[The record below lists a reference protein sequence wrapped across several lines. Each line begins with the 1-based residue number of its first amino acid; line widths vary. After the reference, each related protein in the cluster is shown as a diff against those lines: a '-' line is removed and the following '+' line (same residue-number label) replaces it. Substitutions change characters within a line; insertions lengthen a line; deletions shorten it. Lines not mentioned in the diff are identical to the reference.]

1 MKTYYVLTHAEKESK
16 AIKDGFS
23 WPAFFFPIPWA
34 LVKGLF
40 GVAFML
46 FLTWVVLFSIS
57 YGIMVI
63 APEASS
69 WLSLIFL
76 LAKIVAGNLANDWL
90 KEKLCESG
98 YVLERKVEAKQ
109 PSQAI
114 AALSNHP
121 TIWIDPTIPL
131 LGSKKE
137 SNSEENELEVD
148 PTIESLVYMKESTQ
162 TSLIGGSPDA
172 GGGKKSPGMIR
183 ILVGTAV
190 LVLCVFGLNAAFK
203 HYDRERTIREGQEI
217 EYTLRIAWNER
228 DVELAKSA
236 LQNDAWRY
244 IPSGPPALSDLLALS
259 IYENEIAFV
268 DLLTSFIGNLD
279 TRSVWSS
286 VIRDFDTRMYG
297 KMPPL
302 HQAAYLG
309 RPRIVEL
316 LLERGADAE
325 KHWGEDEDSLTP
337 FEFSLLPSRDE
348 AADLEGKKQAA
359 GILRDW
365 IAPPNS
371 PSLQQ
376 QSSTDSGKSEDSPSL
391 LNQEL
396 ADQSL
401 NAKLEAD
408 IESSDASAKSPME
421 AFEHEMLQLSE
432 ADMKLFDTRF
442 SGDLR
447 AAEHAIR
454 DGANVN
460 MTTLGRPIIFSFI
473 KAGLT
478 DFVELLIKNGANLE
492 KRTLYGRTPLFEAAV
507 YGQVDIARLLLENGA
522 NVNARN
528 SREQTPLDYTTID
541 FSLWSNGPK
550 RSPER
555 DGVAELLRRHGGLT
569 GVEATLLEAEEK
581 NNDGFSSLAESD
593 AKTDPAD
600 PTTHRLAAEQGE
612 AEAQL
617 LLGDCYK
624 TGAGVPQD
632 YKEAVKWYRLAAEQ
646 ENSSA
651 QNNLGYSYHYGEGV
665 PQDYV
670 EAVKWYRLAADQG
683 YAEAQNNLG
692 VCYENGEGV
701 PQDYAEAVRWFR
713 LAAEQG
719 ILNAQT
725 QLGYYYHGG
734 LGVSQDYAEAVKW
747 VSLAAD
753 QGYAEAQNNLGWCYE
768 NGVGVPKDYAE
779 AVKWYRLAA
788 DQGNSNAQNN
798 LGLCYDRNQGVPRDD
813 VLAYM
818 WFNLAGASGSETGYN
833 NRESISKRMT
843 PEQIA
848 EAQKLSREWKP
859 KG

>member
-34 LVKGLF
+34 LMKGLF

-98 YVLERKVEAKQ
+98 YVLERKVEAKR

-137 SNSEENELEVD
+137 SN
-148 PTIESLVYMKESTQ
+148 Q

-172 GGGKKSPGMIR
+172 GGGKKSSGMIR

-244 IPSGPPALSDLLALS
+244 IPSGPSALSDLLALS

-337 FEFSLLPSRDE
+337 LEFSLLPSRDE

-365 IAPPNS
+365 IAPPNR

-391 LNQEL
+391 QNKEL
-396 ADQSL
+396 ADQSFNAKIEAIEAMLNGKKTWGVNEMKAMIENAERTEMNAFLDSEPSAKPLPETGERFFSPYHPLFSLSGERMPDDRAPLRIQVPNHGEHYYIKVINRSNSAGDEYLFIRSGDTAEIKVPLGMYDIVYAVGKTWRGEFGL
-401 NAKLEAD
+401 NAYFGKNTVFYRCKD
-408 IESSDASAKSPME
+408 IFHFRREKDGLRGYE
-421 AFEHEMLQLSE
+421 IELQRQL
-432 ADMKLFDTRF
+432 
-442 SGDLR
+442 
-447 AAEHAIR
+447 
-454 DGANVN
+454 
-460 MTTLGRPIIFSFI
+460 
-473 KAGLT
+473 
-478 DFVELLIKNGANLE
+478 NGNLE
-492 KRTLYGRTPLFEAAV
+492 TER
-507 YGQVDIARLLLENGA
+507 
-522 NVNARN
+522 
-528 SREQTPLDYTTID
+528 ID
-541 FSLWSNGPK
+541 
-550 RSPER
+550 
-555 DGVAELLRRHGGLT
+555 AE
-569 GVEATLLEAEEK
+569 
-581 NNDGFSSLAESD
+581 DF
-593 AKTDPAD
+593 
-600 PTTHRLAAEQGE
+600 
-612 AEAQL
+612 
-617 LLGDCYK
+617 
-624 TGAGVPQD
+624 
-632 YKEAVKWYRLAAEQ
+632 
-646 ENSSA
+646 
-651 QNNLGYSYHYGEGV
+651 
-665 PQDYV
+665 
-670 EAVKWYRLAADQG
+670 
-683 YAEAQNNLG
+683 
-692 VCYENGEGV
+692 
-701 PQDYAEAVRWFR
+701 F
-713 LAAEQG
+713 
-719 ILNAQT
+719 
-725 QLGYYYHGG
+725 
-734 LGVSQDYAEAVKW
+734 
-747 VSLAAD
+747 
-753 QGYAEAQNNLGWCYE
+753 
-768 NGVGVPKDYAE
+768 
-779 AVKWYRLAA
+779 
-788 DQGNSNAQNN
+788 
-798 LGLCYDRNQGVPRDD
+798 
-813 VLAYM
+813 
-818 WFNLAGASGSETGYN
+818 
-833 NRESISKRMT
+833 
-843 PEQIA
+843 
-848 EAQKLSREWKP
+848 
-859 KG
+859 

>member
-98 YVLERKVEAKQ
+98 YVLERKVEAKR

-137 SNSEENELEVD
+137 S
-148 PTIESLVYMKESTQ
+148 TQ

-172 GGGKKSPGMIR
+172 GGGKKSSGMIR

-203 HYDRERTIREGQEI
+203 HYDRERSIREVDEI
-217 EYTLRIAWNER
+217 VYTLRIAWNER

-244 IPSGPPALSDLLALS
+244 DPVGPSAVSDFLALS

-268 DLLTSFIGNLD
+268 DLLTSFKGNL
-279 TRSVWSS
+279 
-286 VIRDFDTRMYG
+286 DTRMYG

-348 AADLEGKKQAA
+348 AADLEGKKRAA

-365 IAPPNS
+365 IAPPNR

-401 NAKLEAD
+401 NAKIEA
-408 IESSDASAKSPME
+408 IEANMKFSNAS
-421 AFEHEMLQLSE
+421 
-432 ADMKLFDTRF
+432 
-442 SGDLR
+442 
-447 AAEHAIR
+447 
-454 DGANVN
+454 
-460 MTTLGRPIIFSFI
+460 
-473 KAGLT
+473 
-478 DFVELLIKNGANLE
+478 
-492 KRTLYGRTPLFEAAV
+492 
-507 YGQVDIARLLLENGA
+507 VDRLLE
-522 NVNARN
+522 
-528 SREQTPLDYTTID
+528 
-541 FSLWSNGPK
+541 
-550 RSPER
+550 
-555 DGVAELLRRHGGLT
+555 VAEQRDAEAQFNFGVLLG
-569 GVEATLLEAEEK
+569 
-581 NNDGFSSLAESD
+581 
-593 AKTDPAD
+593 
-600 PTTHRLAAEQGE
+600 AAEQG
-612 AEAQL
+612 
-617 LLGDCYK
+617 D
-624 TGAGVPQD
+624 
-632 YKEAVKWYRLAAEQ
+632 
-646 ENSSA
+646 
-651 QNNLGYSYHYGEGV
+651 
-665 PQDYV
+665 
-670 EAVKWYRLAADQG
+670 
-683 YAEAQNNLG
+683 
-692 VCYENGEGV
+692 
-701 PQDYAEAVRWFR
+701 
-713 LAAEQG
+713 
-719 ILNAQT
+719 
-725 QLGYYYHGG
+725 
-734 LGVSQDYAEAVKW
+734 
-747 VSLAAD
+747 
-753 QGYAEAQNNLGWCYE
+753 AEAQNNLGWCYE
-768 NGVGVPKDYAE
+768 NGEGIFQDYKEAVRWYRLAAEQGNSNAQENLGNCYRSGTGVPRDYEE

-788 DQGNSNAQNN
+788 EQGNSNAQNN
-798 LGLCYDRNQGVPRDD
+798 LGVCYQLGTGVPEDYAESLKWYHLAAEQGDSDAQFNLGNCYRSGTGVPQDD
-813 VLAYM
+813 VIAFM
-818 WFNLAGASGSETGYN
+818 WFNLAGASGHERAETS
-833 NRESISKRMT
+833 RETVSKGMT

-848 EAQKLSREWKP
+848 AAQKLSLVWKP